1 MNALVSV
8 IIPTYN
14 RESTIEKSLQS
25 VMNQTYKNI
34 EIIVID
40 DGSTDNTENI
50 VKDIQDE
57 RILYIKQENKGVSRA
72 RNTGILNSKG
82 EYIAF
87 QDSDDIWHANKLEV
101 QMKKFRNSQ
110 YGLVYSS
117 FNKIYEKKN
126 SVLPKLK
133 RGKEGNIY
141 FDLLKLNFIGCP
153 TVILKKE
160 VVEKCGIFDESLH
173 KYEDWEYFIR
183 ISREY
188 KVLFVEE
195 VLVDSY
201 YSPEGVNKFDKKV
214 SIDYLNQII
223 KKNQNDYLDN
233 IYLFLFAY
241 YFRVIR
247 LLFKGKFFLS
257 GIRVIIYTIKFIL
270 SNDKKNSWEI
280 K

>member
-1 MNALVSV
+1 MNPLISV

-14 RESTIEKSLQS
+14 RENTIEKSLQS
-25 VMNQTYKNI
+25 VVNQTYKTI

-40 DGSTDNTENI
+40 DGSIDNTENI
-50 VKDIQDE
+50 VKNIQDE

-87 QDSDDIWHANKLEV
+87 QDSDDIWHTNKLEV
-101 QMKKFRNSQ
+101 QMKNFRGSQ
-110 YGLVYSS
+110 CGLVYSS
-117 FNKIYEKKN
+117 FNKIYRNKI
-126 SVLPKLK
+126 SVMPKMK
-133 RGKEGNIY
+133 RGKEGDIH
-141 FDLLKLNFIGCP
+141 FDLLKSNFIGCP
-153 TVILKKE
+153 TVIIKKE
-160 VVEKCGIFDESLH
+160 VIEKCGKFDENLH

-183 ISREY
+183 ISKKY

-201 YSPEGVNKFDKKV
+201 YSPEGVNKFDKKI
-214 SIDYLNQII
+214 SINYLNQII
-223 KKNQNDYLDN
+223 KKNQNDYLEN
-233 IYLFLFAY
+233 IYLFILAY

-247 LLFKGKFFLS
+247 LLFKEKLFLS
-257 GIRVIIYTIKFIL
+257 GLKVFICMIKFIL